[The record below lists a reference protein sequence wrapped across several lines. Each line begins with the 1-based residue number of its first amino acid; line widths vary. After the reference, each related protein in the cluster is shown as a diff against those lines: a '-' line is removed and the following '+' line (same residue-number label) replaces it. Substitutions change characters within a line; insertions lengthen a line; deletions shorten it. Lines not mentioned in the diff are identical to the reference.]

1 MSMRDIFPFFLA
13 ESATFSDEPR
23 DILNQFGDMV
33 SALLYSTIFF
43 PEFVE
48 VNGSVF
54 LKDNAPDAEEPL
66 HNDRLTLAEVEA
78 SYNSIEVAYL
88 FSNIHV
94 ALGLS
99 YETTYDAE
107 AVEIKLAH
115 IIADAWADR
124 LKRLYPS
131 RVFKVSVLTPEESG
145 SVYSV
150 AFYEIR

>member
-1 MSMRDIFPFFLA
+1 MSLEDILPFFSP
-13 ESATFSDEPR
+13 ESATFSEEPR
-23 DILNQFGDMV
+23 DIIHQIGDMA

-43 PEFVE
+43 PEFIE
-48 VNGSVF
+48 VDDSIL
-54 LKDNAPDAEEPL
+54 LKDNISDAEASFRHGAVESQSPL
-66 HNDRLTLAEVEA
+66 AVREA

-88 FSNIHV
+88 FSTRGV
-94 ALGLS
+94 SLDES
-99 YETTYDAE
+99 EDSDTP
-107 AVEIKLAH
+107 EIKRAH

-150 AFYEIR
+150 EFYEVR

>member
-1 MSMRDIFPFFLA
+1 MSIEDILPFFLP
-13 ESATFSDEPR
+13 ESATFSDDPR

-54 LKDNAPDAEEPL
+54 LKDNAPDAEDSL
-66 HNDRLTLAEVEA
+66 HGDRLTLAEVEA

-88 FSNIHV
+88 FGYHHFSLDDFEI
-94 ALGLS
+94 AD
-99 YETTYDAE
+99 TP
-107 AVEIKLAH
+107 EIKLAH

-131 RVFKVSVLTPEESG
+131 RAFKVSVLTPEESG

-150 AFYEIR
+150 EFYEIR